1 MSSLKLG
8 FLGPQGTF
16 TELAAQ
22 KYQGQVT
29 EYSSYPDLRSLV
41 EGVKQEVIDGA
52 IVPIENSL
60 EGAVTLTLDL
70 LVESELK
77 INHEIIIPIE
87 HNLLVT
93 DEISLAEIDN
103 VISHPQALAQ
113 CRSFLENNLTDY
125 QIHSS
130 NSTAEAVKKLSELD
144 DSWAAIGNLQAAKQY
159 QLQVLKQGIQDNREN
174 WTRFVLL
181 SQDDNSQTGQDKTS
195 LICSPLEDHPGAL
208 YEILHEFAQRE
219 INLTRIESRPAKKL
233 LGDYIFF
240 IDCEGHR
247 EESQLREVLQNLK
260 SKTSW
265 YKLLGSYPKSTV
277 IDEYST
283 SK

>member
-1 MSSLKLG
+1 MKLG